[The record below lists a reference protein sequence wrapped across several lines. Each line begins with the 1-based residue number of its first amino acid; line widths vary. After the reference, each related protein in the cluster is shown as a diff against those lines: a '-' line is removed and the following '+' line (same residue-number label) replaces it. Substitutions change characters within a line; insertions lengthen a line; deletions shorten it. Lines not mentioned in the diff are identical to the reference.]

1 MLMLKSTL
9 DFRLQ
14 LQYISKI
21 ISLSAMMLR
30 PRDSALHLLP
40 SSLTKSSMR
49 PNSRLLRVKQC
60 FTSLTKSSTRQ
71 NSGVLRVL
79 SGSAGAFTRISS
91 VSGGKFLMKQYLYV
105 TTHTYQY
112 ISSWRQNTFIS
123 AHASRTLV
131 FMTTDFY
138 LSLNHNTNFALRLQ
152 ETNIYWHNI
161 LNAKIVQLELRDTY
175 ANNDFKNLTEGKSRS
190 CQKG

>member
-1 MLMLKSTL
+1 MLKSTL

-60 FTSLTKSSTRQ
+60 FTSLTKSSMRPNSRLLHVKQCFTSLTKSSTRQNSRLLHVKQCFTSLTKSSTRQ

-112 ISSWRQNTFIS
+112 ISS
-123 AHASRTLV
+123 
-131 FMTTDFY
+131 
-138 LSLNHNTNFALRLQ
+138 
-152 ETNIYWHNI
+152 
-161 LNAKIVQLELRDTY
+161 
-175 ANNDFKNLTEGKSRS
+175 
-190 CQKG
+190 